1 LRPTLLFIPSSLAP
15 SQGFPEKPAGFFNTD
30 KLSLAAVGMR
40 RKNFMVVEVDV
51 YLVALSLSPS
61 ALLATK
67 NWKKAQTGDPL
78 AEVILQQ
85 GRNLKVSP
93 AQDESMATATLRFVR
108 AVGKSQIVEAFSDAF
123 KGVDPA
129 AVTAFKDAL
138 AGAIPGDAGLKV
150 GDEFRCVGL
159 CSTSRVGSRPPPY
172 CASHPHRLLP
182 FCSVPGQCV
191 VSFIWPKSGGLIVTT
206 GAYTSKKV
214 ESADIARR
222 LLEVYVE
229 ESRTVS
235 KELVQC
241 IMTTSRRCERGC
253 ACVDVCWGLGGG
265 GGRRDDGREGSGGT
279 RAILNSLNGAHIKFC
294 LACCN

>member
-1 LRPTLLFIPSSLAP
+1 LVNPETLECVQPSCPLLPRCP

-150 GDEFRCVGL
+150 GDEFRCVGVVL
-159 CSTSRVGSRPPPY
+159 YVACWWSPPLPC

-182 FCSVPGQCV
+182 FLFRPWSMCCQLHLAQVGRLDRHDRCVHEQEGGERRHRAAAAGSVRRGV
-191 VSFIWPKSGGLIVTT
+191 
-206 GAYTSKKV
+206 
-214 ESADIARR
+214 AD
-222 LLEVYVE
+222 
-229 ESRTVS
+229 S
-235 KELVQC
+235 VQ
-241 IMTTSRRCERGC
+241 
-253 ACVDVCWGLGGG
+253 
-265 GGRRDDGREGSGGT
+265 GT
-279 RAILNSLNGAHIKFC
+279 RAVHQGPR
-294 LACCN
+294 